1 MESAVALAN
10 TIHRTLALH
19 PNKKPSN
26 VEMRLALQTYQD
38 SRLARVKDIFT
49 VSWMLTRL
57 QAYDGWLMYLV
68 QRWVMPVIGLD
79 FVAKNVARTCS
90 EAPKLDYVEFE
101 EESGTLGWK
110 EKEGA
115 MVGKA
120 PVEKKKKKKAEGW
133 YGGAEKILPMVFGGL
148 VLFSSALWW
157 LVGAQRMHVLPGFAV
172 VA

>member
-38 SRLARVKDIFT
+38 SRLARVKEIFN

-110 EKEGA
+110 EKEA
-115 MVGKA
+115 MVGKKA
-120 PVEKKKKKKAEGW
+120 AVEEKKRAALW
-133 YGGAEKILPMVFGGL
+133 YGGGERILPMVFGGL

-157 LVGAQRMHVLPGFAV
+157 LVGGQRMHVLPGFAV

>member
-10 TIHRTLALH
+10 TINRTLALH

-26 VEMRLALQTYQD
+26 VEMQLALQTYQD
-38 SRLARVKDIFT
+38 SRLARVKEIFN

-68 QRWVMPVIGLD
+68 QRWVMPIIGLD
-79 FVAKNVARTCS
+79 FVAKNVAQTCS

-110 EKEGA
+110 EKKEA
-115 MVGKA
+115 MVGK
-120 PVEKKKKKKAEGW
+120 VLSKKTKKVW
-133 YGGAEKILPMVFGGL
+133 YGGAEKIFPMVFGCL

-157 LVGAQRMHVLPGFAV
+157 LVRSQSKHVLPGFAI

>member
-10 TIHRTLALH
+10 TVVRTLALH

-26 VEMRLALQTYQD
+26 VEMQRALQTYQD
-38 SRLARVKDIFT
+38 SRLARVKDIFN

-68 QRWVMPVIGLD
+68 QRWVMPIIGLD
-79 FVAKNVARTCS
+79 FVAKNVAQTCS
-90 EAPKLDYVEFE
+90 EAPKLDYIEFK

-110 EKEGA
+110 EKKEA
-115 MVGKA
+115 MVGK
-120 PVEKKKKKKAEGW
+120 VLLKKTKKVG
-133 YGGAEKILPMVFGGL
+133 YGGVEKILPMVFGGL
-148 VLFSSALWW
+148 MLFTSALWW
-157 LVGAQRMHVLPGFAV
+157 LLGSQSKHVLPDFAI

>member
-19 PNKKPSN
+19 PNKKPSD

-38 SRLARVKDIFT
+38 SRLARVKDIFNT
-49 VSWMLTRL
+49 SWMLTRL

-68 QRWVMPVIGLD
+68 QRWVMPIVGLQV
-79 FVAKNVARTCS
+79 VAKAVAQTCS
-90 EAPKLDYVEFE
+90 EAPKLDYVEFP

-110 EKEGA
+110 EKEEA

-120 PVEKKKKKKAEGW
+120 PSKKAV
-133 YGGAEKILPMVFGGL
+133 YGGAERILPMVFGCL
-148 VLFSSALWW
+148 VLFSSGLWW
-157 LVGAQRMHVLPGFAV
+157 LVGSQTKYSLPGLAIAV
-172 VA
+172 

>member
-26 VEMRLALQTYQD
+26 VEMQLALQTYQD
-38 SRLARVKDIFT
+38 SRLARVKEIFN

-79 FVAKNVARTCS
+79 FVAKNVAKTCS
-90 EAPKLDYVEFE
+90 EAPKLDYVAFE
-101 EESGTLGWK
+101 EERGTLGWTERK
-110 EKEGA
+110 EA
-115 MVGKA
+115 MVGKE
-120 PVEKKKKKKAEGW
+120 PVEKRKKEVW
-133 YGGAEKILPMVFGGL
+133 YGGAERILPMVFGGL

-157 LVGAQRMHVLPGFAV
+157 LVAGQRMHVLPGFAV